1 MNPKRSTRLSLA
13 LIGIVA
19 ASLALTS
26 CKTEEKSEA
35 TSLYEKISPSVLKI
49 YGLSSKGGDS
59 RAGTGFVAAL
69 KEGPAIVT
77 NRHVVEGAEV
87 VVVESASSVWFS
99 AEWREHPDLDIAVL
113 PLPKKLGISAIE
125 VDFESLIQP
134 GERVYTIGYP
144 LGETLAIQQGIVS
157 TTDGVSLVFSA
168 PLSTGASGSPLLS
181 ARGEVIGL
189 CHSYIPDA
197 QNYNLALP
205 SAFLAIPTLWVEKKS
220 TVDPELMV
228 YLDKIVE
235 VKETVLRTT
244 AEWASIATEFPEWK
258 RWVESTERTRTPL
271 LNAMESLVMAAN
283 SIEWSS
289 VGARPS
295 NTSDALIAMLLEKNA
310 LSLDKAWRLHQAN
323 LEASQPAQ
331 PAAAVWSLMSDHS
344 LVPNLI
350 ASARNLSRAMLK
362 NDPSLAALPS
372 PGTGKDKSHDSKKPL
387 NIEEEFL
394 AVGSLVSALESY
406 LLAEEKWSTGR
417 IP

>member
-1 MNPKRSTRLSLA
+1 
-13 LIGIVA
+13 
-19 ASLALTS
+19 
-26 CKTEEKSEA
+26 
-35 TSLYEKISPSVLKI
+35 
-49 YGLSSKGGDS
+49 
-59 RAGTGFVAAL
+59 
-69 KEGPAIVT
+69 
-77 NRHVVEGAEV
+77 
-87 VVVESASSVWFS
+87 
-99 AEWREHPDLDIAVL
+99 
-113 PLPKKLGISAIE
+113 
-125 VDFESLIQP
+125 
-134 GERVYTIGYP
+134 
-144 LGETLAIQQGIVS
+144 
-157 TTDGVSLVFSA
+157 
-168 PLSTGASGSPLLS
+168 
-181 ARGEVIGL
+181 
-189 CHSYIPDA
+189 
-197 QNYNLALP
+197 
-205 SAFLAIPTLWVEKKS
+205 
-220 TVDPELMV
+220 
-228 YLDKIVE
+228 
-235 VKETVLRTT
+235 
-244 AEWASIATEFPEWK
+244 
-258 RWVESTERTRTPL
+258 
-271 LNAMESLVMAAN
+271 MESLVMAAN